1 MYRADKVFEMLDTV
15 CECISALKQHGGSII
30 GEVTGPLSTVVTTN
44 GLKGGLMSTEYVL
57 LAV

>member
-1 MYRADKVFEMLDTV
+1 MYRADKVFEMIPGM
-15 CECISALKQHGGSII
+15 ISRMRHDYKFYLRY
-30 GEVTGPLSTVVTTN
+30 N